1 MNQKN
6 EFHIT
11 GYESSEK
18 HYHDHSCGGPKEK
31 IAKTWLEED
40 TVDAWRHERMYH
52 LINPLLEAYPH
63 ASWLTCG
70 DGRYGK
76 DAHYIEKNGISV
88 LATDISD
95 TLLIEGKKAGYIRN
109 YQKENAEALS
119 FGGENF
125 DFVFCKE
132 SYHHFTQPMIAL
144 YEMLRVS
151 SKGVILIEPLDQ
163 YIDSYVPEIWFRHF
177 KNLIKFLLGKKI
189 EKHNF
194 EESGNYIY
202 RISKREIEKL
212 SIAMN
217 YKTVVLKGINDC
229 YIKGV
234 EFEKASPK
242 SKLFRKIKRRIAFSN
257 LLSRLR
263 LNPYK
268 LMCAIIFK
276 IEPDVILKNKLRKKG
291 CRVID
296 LPKNPYS

>member
-6 EFHIT
+6 EFHTT
-11 GYESSEK
+11 GYESSGK
-18 HYHDHSCGGPKEK
+18 NYHDHGCGGPKEK
-31 IAKTWLEED
+31 IAKTWLGED

-52 LINPLLEAYPH
+52 LINPLLEAYPQ

-95 TLLIEGKKAGYIRN
+95 TLLIEGKNSGYIRN

-132 SYHHFTQPMIAL
+132 SYHHFSRPMIAL

-151 SKGVILIEPLDQ
+151 SKGVVLIEPLDQ
-163 YIDSYVPEIWFRHF
+163 YIDSHVTEIWFRHF

-189 EKHNF
+189 ERHNF

-217 YKTVVLKGINDC
+217 CRAVVFKGINDC
-229 YIKGV
+229 YIKEV

-263 LNPYK
+263 LNPYR

-276 IEPDVILKNKLRKKG
+276 IEPDVILKNKLREKG
-291 CRVID
+291 YRVID

>member
-1 MNQKN
+1 MNRKN

-11 GYESSEK
+11 GYECNEK
-18 HYHDHSCGGPKEK
+18 HFHDHNCGGPKEK

-52 LINPLLEAYPH
+52 MINPLLEAYPH

-95 TLLIEGKKAGYIRN
+95 TLLIEGKKSGYIRN
-109 YQKENAEALS
+109 YQKEDAEALS
-119 FGGENF
+119 FGEESF

-132 SYHHFTQPMIAL
+132 SYHHFQRPMIAL

-151 SKGVILIEPLDQ
+151 KKGVVLIEPLDRH
-163 YIDSYVPEIWFRHF
+163 IDSNVPEICFRHF

-217 YKTVVLKGINDC
+217 YRTVVFKGINDC

-268 LMCAIIFK
+268 LMCSIIFK

>member
-1 MNQKN
+1 MNRKN

-11 GYESSEK
+11 GYECNEK
-18 HYHDHSCGGPKEK
+18 HFHDHSCGGPKEK

-52 LINPLLEAYPH
+52 LINPLLEAFPH

-76 DAHYIEKNGISV
+76 DAHYIENNGISV

-95 TLLIEGKKAGYIRN
+95 TLLIEGKKSGYIRN
-109 YQKENAEALS
+109 YQKENAEDLS
-119 FGGENF
+119 FGAENF

-132 SYHHFTQPMIAL
+132 SYHHFPRPMIAL

-151 SKGVILIEPLDQ
+151 SKGVVFIEPLDQ

-217 YKTVVLKGINDC
+217 CKAVVFKGINDC

-296 LPKNPYS
+296 LPNNPYS

>member
-1 MNQKN
+1 
-6 EFHIT
+6 
-11 GYESSEK
+11 
-18 HYHDHSCGGPKEK
+18 
-31 IAKTWLEED
+31 
-40 TVDAWRHERMYH
+40 MYH
-52 LINPLLEAYPH
+52 LINPLIESYPH

-177 KNLIKFLLGKKI
+177 KNLIKILLGKKI

-217 YKTVVLKGINDC
+217 YRTVVFKGINDC

-268 LMCAIIFK
+268 LICAIIFK
-276 IEPDVILKNKLRKKG
+276 IEPDVILKNKLREKG
-291 CRVID
+291 HTVID